1 MVLGVQVLQVYPHQL
16 FDEVNNLIFQSI
28 YIYMINYRH
37 HLTVLCDE
45 YTALELS
52 DLIYSGQTITSA
64 YSEEEEDMFQI
75 IEGIA
80 QKLLTIG
87 NEESNTSEEQYEEN
101 VITAES
107 LADELVQLILEP

>member
-1 MVLGVQVLQVYPHQL
+1 MW
-16 FDEVNNLIFQSI
+16 S
-28 YIYMINYRH
+28 
-37 HLTVLCDE
+37 
-45 YTALELS
+45 TALELS
-52 DLIYSGQTITSA
+52 NLIYSGQTITPV
-64 YSEEEEDMFQI
+64 YSEEEEDMFKT

-87 NEESNTSEEQYEEN
+87 NEDSNPSEEQEKN